1 MSNGEVVDA
10 ESGDADP
17 GLLGLEYL
25 NTFESYPTKNAKFT
39 LIREGLLKAQF
50 VSECRV
56 DDIETVEETIDEW
69 ITAQTF
75 ETDDAKYGFIARKF
89 GPPDFPDVD
98 RRVQVEFVY
107 YIEPTAF
114 P

>member
-1 MSNGEVVDA
+1 MSDGEAA
-10 ESGDADP
+10 EASSGDADP

-25 NTFESYPTKNAKFT
+25 STFSSYPTKNAKFT

-56 DDIETVEETIDEW
+56 DDIETVEQTIDEW

-75 ETDDAKYGFIARKF
+75 ETENEKYGFIARKF
-89 GPPDFPDVD
+89 GPPEFPDVD
-98 RRVQVEFVY
+98 QLVTVEFMY